1 MDTKKNIENIS
12 LLKEK
17 ISDWHKLSDEEL
29 FLAVKEF
36 EKTPRLEVSIY
47 YQDLFNDPK
56 FSKTLLD
63 IYNKHKDNTKLVV
76 LLVSAIGNM
85 IQRYGLP
92 ETKEIYE
99 FMLENSDKS
108 KIGPYVAIFLPRLK
122 YFENYDEKW
131 EYFMNIKK
139 MSPKKVAESSF
150 ETVMDL
156 MDLYLEKIPEP
167 YKNETIEYFNKKVE
181 ESNNEYGKQHYQDI
195 INKIKS

>member
-1 MDTKKNIENIS
+1 MDTKKNIEKIS

-17 ISDWHKLSDEEL
+17 MSDWHKLSDEEL

-56 FSKTLLD
+56 FSQTLLD
-63 IYNKHKDNTKLVV
+63 IYNKHKDVTKLVV

-85 IQRYGLP
+85 IQRYDLP

-108 KIGPYVAIFLPRLK
+108 NIGPYVALFLPRFK
-122 YFENYDEKW
+122 YFENYDKKW

-150 ETVMDL
+150 ETI
-156 MDLYLEKIPEP
+156 MDLYLEKIPET
-167 YKNETIEYFNKKVE
+167 YKNEVIEYFNKKVE
-181 ESNNEYGKQHYQDI
+181 ESNNEYGKQYYRDI
-195 INKIKS
+195 IIKIMS

>member
-1 MDTKKNIENIS
+1 M
-12 LLKEK
+12 
-17 ISDWHKLSDEEL
+17 SDEEL

-85 IQRYGLP
+85 IQRYDLP

-99 FMLENSDKS
+99 FMLENCDKS
-108 KIGPYVAIFLPRLK
+108 KIGPYVAIFLSRLK
-122 YFENYDEKW
+122 HFENYDKKW
-131 EYFMNIKK
+131 AYFMNIKK
-139 MSPKKVAESSF
+139 CHPKK
-150 ETVMDL
+150 
-156 MDLYLEKIPEP
+156 
-167 YKNETIEYFNKKVE
+167 
-181 ESNNEYGKQHYQDI
+181 
-195 INKIKS
+195 

>member
-17 ISDWHKLSDEEL
+17 ISNCHKLSDEEL

-36 EKTPRLEVSIY
+36 EKTPRLEVSNY
-47 YQDLFNDPK
+47 YQDLFNDLK

-85 IQRYGLP
+85 IQRYDLP

-108 KIGPYVAIFLPRLK
+108 NIGPYVAIFLPRLK
-122 YFENYDEKW
+122 HFENYDKKW
-131 EYFMNIKK
+131 EYFMNVKK

-150 ETVMDL
+150 ENI
-156 MDLYLEKIPEP
+156 MDLYLEKIPEQ
-167 YKNETIEYFNKKVE
+167 YKNEAIEYFNKKSE
-181 ESNNEYGKQHYQDI
+181 ESNNEYGKQYYQDI